1 MKKKKTSSRT
11 GFLRAFELV
20 YKPSEGWPSDKTLRQ
35 YLEFSI
41 LFFGKAQVSRCSEA
55 SKRAAL

>member
-1 MKKKKTSSRT
+1 M
-11 GFLRAFELV
+11 FLRAFELV
-20 YKPSEGWPSDKTLRQ
+20 YKPSEEWPSDETLRQ

-41 LFFGKAQVSRCSEA
+41 LFFGKTQVSGCSEA